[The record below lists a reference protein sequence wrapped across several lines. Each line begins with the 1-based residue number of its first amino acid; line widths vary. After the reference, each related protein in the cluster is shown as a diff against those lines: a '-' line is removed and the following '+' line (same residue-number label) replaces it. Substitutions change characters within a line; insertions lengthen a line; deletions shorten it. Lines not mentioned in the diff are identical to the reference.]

1 MNHLPSTP
9 DQSWRR
15 PGLLLPVLLILACAG
30 CDEGDPYLDTELRAA
45 GSSSSSSSSSGG
57 TGSSSGGQAQGLAG
71 SWSGT
76 WHHGTYACDLEIDG
90 SGAVSGT
97 APVLGTITGSLQG
110 SGSTCSGTWRITG
123 FGGRQVPVQLIL
135 TGNRLE
141 GSMDIEGPET
151 LALERVGAPSGSG

>member
-1 MNHLPSTP
+1 MNHPSSTP

-15 PGLLLPVLLILACAG
+15 PGLLLPVFLILACAG
-30 CDEGDPYLDTELRAA
+30 CDEGDPYLDTVPRAA
-45 GSSSSSSSSSGG
+45 GSSSSSSSSGG
-57 TGSSSGGQAQGLAG
+57 TGSSSGGQAQSLAG

-76 WHHGTYACDLEIDG
+76 WHHGTYVCDLEIDG

-110 SGSTCSGTWRITG
+110 SGSTYSGTWRITG

-151 LALERVGAPSGSG
+151 LALERGGALSGSG